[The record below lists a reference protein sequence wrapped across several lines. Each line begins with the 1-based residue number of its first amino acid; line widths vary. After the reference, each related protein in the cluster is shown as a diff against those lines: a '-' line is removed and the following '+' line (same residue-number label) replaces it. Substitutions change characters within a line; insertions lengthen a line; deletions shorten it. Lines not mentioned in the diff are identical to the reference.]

1 MTASRVRIVRARRWF
16 TLLAAMAMIATAA
29 RAQETKQ
36 AREITW
42 QDAVANLAYERSQ
55 AEMCV
60 RLLKKFGD
68 KATIERD
75 SVGYDAAKV
84 EYDGIIG
91 GLIAALAQRDQ
102 PESLN
107 DLQGRMQRGFQKR
120 EAFCKSVQPL
130 VPSSTGQKGPIDEIV
145 AGAVGPVVDAVKAI
159 WLKRIDENA
168 LTRATI
174 QTQLEATKWAP
185 FSSVAPSY

>member
-1 MTASRVRIVRARRWF
+1 MAASRVHIVRMCQLF
-16 TLLAAMAMIATAA
+16 TLLAAMAMVVVAA

-36 AREITW
+36 TREITW

-75 SVGYDAAKV
+75 AVGYDAAKV
-84 EYDGIIG
+84 EYDSIIG

-102 PESLN
+102 PESMS
-107 DLQGRMQRGFQKR
+107 DLQDRMQRGFQKR

-130 VPSSTGQKGPIDEIV
+130 VPSSPGQKGPIDEIV
-145 AGAVGPVVDAVKAI
+145 SGALGPVIDAVKAI
-159 WLKRIDENA
+159 WLKRMDENA

-174 QTQLEATKWAP
+174 QTQLEATKWLP
-185 FSSVAPSY
+185 FGSVAPSY